1 MDIGSALGWLTQVCI
16 AVLDWITAIF
26 DSITGSH
33 SFYVAMVTMFISTG
47 LLLIP
52 LRAGRGKVSLYKKK
66 ECIEKNIPEEQ
77 AVEKLIELIRSNGDY
92 IEK

>member
-1 MDIGSALGWLTQVCI
+1 MDIGSALGWLTQVCL

-26 DSITGSH
+26 DSITGSL

-52 LRAGRGKVSLYKKK
+52 LRGGRVGSSDSVRKNKKS
-66 ECIEKNIPEEQ
+66 
-77 AVEKLIELIRSNGDY
+77 SNKGDE
-92 IEK
+92 I